1 MPPLPSTLRLSPILT
16 IVPLLLS
23 AGGCKGLINAFYQKP
38 NEANIELRKQKQDL
52 EETVTASQKQHE
64 TDQSLIQSL
73 RQSRP
78 TTAALAPERMAKLY
92 TTHDLKFGS
101 LTGGFDAGPARPGES
116 GVKVYVVPTDQDG
129 QPLKAAGSFKVEA
142 FDLAQPQDPLVG
154 QWSFSTDEAKRN
166 WYGAFMSYT
175 YAFTLPWKG
184 WKRLPAHP
192 EVTIKVTF
200 TDELTGLSFEKQTLV
215 KVQAPATT
223 QPASAPSP

>member
-1 MPPLPSTLRLSPILT
+1 MLVL
-16 IVPLLLS
+16 LLLS
-23 AGGCKGLINAFYQKP
+23 GGGCKALVNAFYQKP
-38 NEANIELRKQKQDL
+38 NEANIELRKKNQGLEEKVADLQKQR
-52 EETVTASQKQHE
+52 E

-78 TTAALAPERMAKLY
+78 TTAALPPERMANLY
-92 TTHDLKFGS
+92 TTHDLKFGT
-101 LTGGFDAGPARPGES
+101 LTSGYDAGPARPDES

-142 FDLAQPQDPLVG
+142 FDLGQPQNPLIG
-154 QWSFSTDEAKRN
+154 QWAFTTAEAKLN

-175 YAFTLPWKG
+175 YAFTLPWKA

-200 TDELTGLSFEKQTLV
+200 TDELTGLSFEKQMPV
-215 KVQAPATT
+215 KVQLPTTT